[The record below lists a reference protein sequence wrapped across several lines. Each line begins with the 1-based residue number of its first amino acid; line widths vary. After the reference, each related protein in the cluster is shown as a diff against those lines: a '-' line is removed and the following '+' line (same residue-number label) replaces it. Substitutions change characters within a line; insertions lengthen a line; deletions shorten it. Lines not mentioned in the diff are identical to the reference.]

1 MKGIP
6 KSFAETIRVMA
17 ERPDV
22 LQGYVFHIKSYQM
35 GVSYL
40 TDAVLNTFT
49 GSFEPITFRREIAMT
64 YHYWKNAE
72 GCDSRDKENVQNF
85 LRLLRIDVINKIK
98 QLEFNEK

>member
-1 MKGIP
+1 
-6 KSFAETIRVMA
+6 
-17 ERPDV
+17 
-22 LQGYVFHIKSYQM
+22 
-35 GVSYL
+35 
-40 TDAVLNTFT
+40 
-49 GSFEPITFRREIAMT
+49 MT